1 MSTKLTHAIL
11 DQKEK
16 CRPGERTGWNVI
28 AYYTPIRHCELST
41 LPDALKHELPTAGAR
56 GGGGGG
62 WGWWKPIILQTD
74 KYTYRH
80 WCSIGWKRRPYLCLD
95 KDKLAPLSLWA
106 GQKTFAF
113 ANERLSKARHQTP
126 HTDLENRRAS

>member
-41 LPDALKHELPTAGAR
+41 LPDALKHELPTAGVR

-62 WGWWKPIILQTD
+62 VGVDESQLSCKRINILTV
-74 KYTYRH
+74 
-80 WCSIGWKRRPYLCLD
+80 IGVV
-95 KDKLAPLSLWA
+95 LAESGVLIYVWI
-106 GQKTFAF
+106 KI
-113 ANERLSKARHQTP
+113 N
-126 HTDLENRRAS
+126 

>member
-1 MSTKLTHAIL
+1 MQFLIKRRSVGPGKEQAEMSLLITL
-11 DQKEK
+11 
-16 CRPGERTGWNVI
+16 
-28 AYYTPIRHCELST
+28 LS
-41 LPDALKHELPTAGAR
+41 GIV
-56 GGGGGG
+56 
-62 WGWWKPIILQTD
+62 GWWKPIILQTD

-113 ANERLSKARHQTP
+113 ASERLSKARHQTP